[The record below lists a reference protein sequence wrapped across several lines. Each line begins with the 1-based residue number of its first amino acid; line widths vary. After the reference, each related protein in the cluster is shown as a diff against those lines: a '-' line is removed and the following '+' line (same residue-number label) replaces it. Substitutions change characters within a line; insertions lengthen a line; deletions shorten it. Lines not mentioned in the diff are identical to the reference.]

1 MAVKTGGHMSQA
13 TLGESP
19 HQNSK
24 LFSGYYLD
32 ERVDELEAWD
42 YIVESNDRIT
52 NPVTTRQID
61 S

>member
-1 MAVKTGGHMSQA
+1 MSQA

-32 ERVDELEAWD
+32 ERVDELDAWE
-42 YIVESNDRIT
+42 YIVDSYRIT
-52 NPVTTRQID
+52 NSVTIPQND
-61 S
+61 P